1 MTKEAL
7 LIIDIQFDFLEG
19 GSLAIPDGNEV
30 IPEILKVAPNFETI
44 ILSQDW
50 HPAGHKSFAS
60 SHTGKSSF
68 DQIEWQ
74 GKTETLWPDHCVQNT
89 EGAKIHPEI
98 LALNPSIII
107 QKGNDREIDSYSA
120 FFDNNKQKKTGL
132 ESWLKKHQIQKLAI
146 CGLATDYCVKYSVLN
161 ALELGF
167 GVSVLIK
174 ASRPV
179 NPNMAELAFVEM
191 KNKGA
196 KF

>member
-19 GSLAIPDGNEV
+19 GSLAIPGGNEV
-30 IPEILKVAPNFETI
+30 IHEILKVAPNFETI

-60 SHTGKSSF
+60 SHPGKSSF